1 MEAQV
6 TVRLSGAL
14 HERLA
19 RVAKRLGLK
28 RSDVIRMAI
37 QRYLDEAEIAPRPR
51 PYEQIQDLL
60 GSLHS
65 GVSDLGSR
73 HREHLLARFRRRG

>member
-1 MEAQV
+1 METQL
-6 TVRLSGAL
+6 TVRLPGTL

-19 RVAKRLGLK
+19 RTAKRLGLK
-28 RSDVIRMAI
+28 RSDVARMAI
-37 QRYLDEAEIAPRPR
+37 QRYVDEVEAAPRPR

-73 HREHLLARFRRRG
+73 HREHLLAHFRRRR